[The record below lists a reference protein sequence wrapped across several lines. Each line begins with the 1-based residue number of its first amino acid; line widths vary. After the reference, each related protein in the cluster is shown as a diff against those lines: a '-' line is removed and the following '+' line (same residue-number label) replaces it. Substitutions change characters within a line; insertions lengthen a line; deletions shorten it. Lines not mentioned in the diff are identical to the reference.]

1 MTVLTCSNASPSPSP
16 SPHPHPAVGAFSAP
30 GLAALCVAVLM
41 VGFSLCYIVLHRSGR
56 DTRSVFVSSLL
67 SSCSSDAGDQGNIE
81 IIDDDSIEISGEPEQ
96 LAIDIDIGNNITS
109 NCEEKEIKLE

>member
-1 MTVLTCSNASPSPSP
+1 MRGEGV
-16 SPHPHPAVGAFSAP
+16 VRR
-30 GLAALCVAVLM
+30 ALCVAVLM

-81 IIDDDSIEISGEPEQ
+81 LIDDNSIEI
-96 LAIDIDIGNNITS
+96 
-109 NCEEKEIKLE
+109 